1 MPKYTK
7 KLIFPPLILFYAF
20 VIHDIITLL
29 MKTNNTDLEKQKNK
43 TFILRIVLTKEE
55 IDKEY
60 QSTLK
65 SVQSNFETKGFRKG
79 KAPLDLVEQQISK
92 SKIIED
98 VASHLI
104 SHAYDQKVKEHG
116 LKPIIQPQIKI
127 TNPPISLDKNWEIE
141 IIGCELPEITIDP
154 KYQAEIIEVNA
165 KIQPP
170 KIEGDHEHDHK
181 HDNLDEILD
190 ILTKHCQVDLPQ
202 ILVDSDVENKMSQ
215 LIDQVAQAGI
225 TVAQYLKTKNQTLD
239 QYKAV
244 LVEQITKEWIINL
257 AIDKISKDEKIEVTK
272 EEVDSLLKQNPQ
284 MVQNP
289 NFVYYLITQQKVFE
303 YLHHLKK

>member
-1 MPKYTK
+1 
-7 KLIFPPLILFYAF
+7 
-20 VIHDIITLL
+20 
-29 MKTNNTDLEKQKNK
+29 MKTNINDLEKQKNK

-92 SKIIED
+92 PKIIED

-104 SHAYDQKVKEHG
+104 SHAYDQKVKENA

-127 TNPPISLDKNWEIE
+127 TNPPISLDKDWEIE

-154 KYQAEIIEVNA
+154 KYQTDIVEINS
-165 KIQPP
+165 KNQPS
-170 KIEGDHEHDHK
+170 KTDGNHDHK

-190 ILTKHCQVDLPQ
+190 VLTKHCQVDLPQ
-202 ILVDSDVENKMSQ
+202 ILIDSDIENKMSQ

-239 QYKAV
+239 QYKAAIT
-244 LVEQITKEWIINL
+244 EQITKEWIINL
-257 AIDKISKDEKIEVTK
+257 AIDKISKDQKIEVTK
-272 EEVDSLLKQNPQ
+272 EEVESLLKQNPK

-303 YLHHLKK
+303 YLQHLKK

>member
-1 MPKYTK
+1 
-7 KLIFPPLILFYAF
+7 
-20 VIHDIITLL
+20 
-29 MKTNNTDLEKQKNK
+29 MKTNTNDLEKQKNK

-65 SVQSNFETKGFRKG
+65 SVQSSFETKGFRKG

-92 SKIIED
+92 PKIIED

-104 SHAYDQKVKEHG
+104 SHAYDQKVKENG

-127 TNPPISLDKNWEIE
+127 TNPPISLDKDWEIE
-141 IIGCELPEITIDP
+141 IVGCELPEITIDP
-154 KYQAEIIEVNA
+154 KYQADIVEINS
-165 KIQPP
+165 KNQPS
-170 KIEGDHEHDHK
+170 KTDGDHDHK

-190 ILTKHCQVDLPQ
+190 VLTKHCQVDLPQ
-202 ILVDSDVENKMSQ
+202 ILIDSDMENRMSQ

-244 LVEQITKEWIINL
+244 ITGQITKEWIINL
-257 AIDKISKDEKIEVTK
+257 AIDKISKDQKIEVAK
-272 EEVDSLLKQNPQ
+272 EEVENLLKQNPK
-284 MVQNP
+284 MAQNP

-303 YLHHLKK
+303 YLQHLKK